1 MSQKS
6 CHDHNKRYA
15 YSMAKEINEIEFAY
29 EPYEWGYRR
38 VSSVK
43 QSYERQTK
51 ALRDAGVLEDR
62 IFEDKMSGKFKSRPG
77 LDALLKVA
85 RRGDVITVS
94 SLDRLGRTVLHI
106 LQTIEELEER
116 GISVVSL
123 KPGEQFEGVTGRLV
137 RNIMASIAEWEREN
151 INERAAEARASRDAN
166 GIKTGRAKTALT
178 PARVEGI
185 RALRSAGKT
194 IAYITQNQG
203 ISRASVYRALQ
214 DSARS

>member
-1 MSQKS
+1 MTTENDDTQPA
-6 CHDHNKRYA
+6 HEHYA
-15 YSMAKEINEIEFAY
+15 
-29 EPYEWGYRR
+29 WGYRR

-51 ALRDAGVLEDR
+51 ALHDIGIPDER
-62 IFEDKMSGKFKSRPG
+62 IHEDKISGKFKSRPG

-85 RRGDVITVS
+85 RRGDTITVS

-123 KPGEQFEGVTGRLV
+123 KPGEQFEGVTGKLV

-151 INERAAEARASRDAN
+151 INERAAEARAAREEK
-166 GIKTGRAKTALT
+166 GIKTGRSKSVLVPSEIEAVRT
-178 PARVEGI
+178 
-185 RALRSAGKT
+185 LRTSGKT
-194 IAYITQNQG
+194 IAYIVENQAM
-203 ISRASVYRALQ
+203 SRASVYRALEETK
-214 DSARS
+214 APVAL